1 MNFGP
6 YRAPSGPQ
14 SNFALE
20 SHMDLVAERLG
31 LDPLEFRLRNIVSEG
46 DEAPNGQILEGV
58 GLRECLEKAAAVIEW
73 EKPAGPNRGKG
84 LACGWW
90 TTTGGSSGCYAKL
103 QPDGK
108 IVVHVGAP
116 EIGTGA
122 VNQGTAQVWA
132 EIMGVDVEDIVM
144 VAADTDTTP
153 YDWGSQGSRTVF
165 NLGNAALRT
174 AEDLKAQIMELASEM
189 LEADPI
195 DLEFAEKA
203 VRVKGVPQRSI
214 PLRVLAE
221 KSMAEKGGIV
231 ARGSYI
237 RPETPYEPTTV
248 RSNFYPT
255 FNSPSFH
262 CHAAEVEVDPVTGE
276 IKVVRYA
283 AAHDVGFAINPAGVE
298 GQIQGGVAQGI
309 GMGLMEEII
318 YEEGRVTN
326 PSLTDYKVPTI
337 ADVPD
342 VDVIIVEHPNRD
354 GPFGAKG
361 VGESPVVEPPA
372 ALANAVHRAVGAR
385 IRDLPIT
392 PEKVL
397 RALEAQG

>member
-1 MNFGP
+1 
-6 YRAPSGPQ
+6 
-14 SNFALE
+14 
-20 SHMDLVAERLG
+20 
-31 LDPLEFRLRNIVSEG
+31 
-46 DEAPNGQILEGV
+46 
-58 GLRECLEKAAAVIEW
+58 
-73 EKPAGPNRGKG
+73 
-84 LACGWW
+84 
-90 TTTGGSSGCYAKL
+90 
-103 QPDGK
+103 
-108 IVVHVGAP
+108 
-116 EIGTGA
+116 
-122 VNQGTAQVWA
+122 
-132 EIMGVDVEDIVM
+132 
-144 VAADTDTTP
+144 
-153 YDWGSQGSRTVF
+153 
-165 NLGNAALRT
+165 
-174 AEDLKAQIMELASEM
+174 
-189 LEADPI
+189 
-195 DLEFAEKA
+195 
-203 VRVKGVPQRSI
+203 
-214 PLRVLAE
+214 
-221 KSMAEKGGIV
+221 
-231 ARGSYI
+231 
-237 RPETPYEPTTV
+237 V